1 MRIDT
6 MPMSIMVAMQVT
18 KKVFGIRFLIVYIK
32 RRVRGGIK
40 QNVKNAS
47 GITST
52 LVTYFCLNGTL
63 ENWAESKRV
72 ARVVMTLLV
81 LAKL

>member
-6 MPMSIMVAMQVT
+6 MPMIIMVEMQVT

-32 RRVRGGIK
+32 RRARGGMK

-47 GITST
+47 GITSM
-52 LVTYFCLNGTL
+52 LVTYSSLNGTL

-72 ARVVMTLLV
+72 ARVVMTLIV